1 MIDKLAVAGVL
12 VVSLLAHAPASS
24 AGERQGGRGPSPKK
38 TAPQKV
44 DEYQIPAGSALLLK
58 LRTPLDSA
66 SSAVDEQVEA
76 TIWSPV
82 IQDGVELIPDGSVLI
97 GKVLEVVPA
106 SKTKPLG
113 SITFA
118 FTIIEHATTK
128 SLAMVTT
135 QKVVFTAPSVP
146 QNKRARPDRTDAV
159 IPAGTSFIA
168 MTADAL
174 LVRIPR

>member
-1 MIDKLAVAGVL
+1 MIHKLAITGTL
-12 VVSLLAHAPASS
+12 VVGLLAQPS
-24 AGERQGGRGPSPKK
+24 AADL
-38 TAPQKV
+38 TAPQQGRPGSTKKRAPRDV

-58 LRTPLDSA
+58 LQTPLSSA
-66 SSAVDEQVEA
+66 SSSVDEQVEA

-82 IQDGVELIPDGSVLI
+82 LQDGVELIPDGSVLI

-106 SKTKPLG
+106 SKRKPIG

-118 FTIIEHATTK
+118 FSIIEHATTK

-135 QKVVFTAPSVP
+135 QKVVFTAPETTTK
-146 QNKRARPDRTDAV
+146 KRGRQEPTDAV
-159 IPAGTSFIA
+159 IPAGTRFTA